1 MLILVPGRIGLR
13 SSVGFTRLSFFC
25 WVHSAG
31 GRGLHFQI
39 TCQGM
44 MSASAPVLH
53 FSRFKDTRHNVNLHV
68 FRRSSRSLLYLIGQ
82 SSFFSSSHLWMCEL
96 DHKEGWAL
104 KNLCFWTV
112 VLEKTLESPLDSN
125 EIRSVNPKGNQPW
138 IFIGRVDVE
147 VEAPILWPPEG
158 KSWLIGKDPDAGKDW
173 GQEKGMTKDEMVKW
187 HHWLNGHSL
196 SKLWEIVKDGEAW
209 HAAAHGVAK
218 SGHNGATTIKT
229 TCLKVTAHR
238 T

>member
-1 MLILVPGRIGLR
+1 MQRREPSILPGMVGKACQLMCYPLENSQKHNPDCLKKIREYLWSVMLILVPGRIGLR
-13 SSVGFTRLSFFC
+13 SSVGFTRLLFFC

-138 IFIGRVDVE
+138 IFIGRIDVE
-147 VEAPILWPPEG
+147 VEAPILWPPVS
-158 KSWLIGKDPDAGKDW
+158 KSWLIG
-173 GQEKGMTKDEMVKW
+173 
-187 HHWLNGHSL
+187 
-196 SKLWEIVKDGEAW
+196 
-209 HAAAHGVAK
+209 
-218 SGHNGATTIKT
+218 
-229 TCLKVTAHR
+229 
-238 T
+238 